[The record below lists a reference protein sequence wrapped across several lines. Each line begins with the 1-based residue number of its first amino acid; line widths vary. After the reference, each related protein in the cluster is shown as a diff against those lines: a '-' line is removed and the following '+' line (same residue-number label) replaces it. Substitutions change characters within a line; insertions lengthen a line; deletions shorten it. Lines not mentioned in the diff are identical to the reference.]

1 MIVYAHLTFTSKRLL
16 EVEVI
21 ADIEVINNQSIETK
35 RAAVGYFAFVVQ
47 VGRIPTLKVNNISV
61 IVPYR
66 FILIRVSY
74 FI

>member
-1 MIVYAHLTFTSKRLL
+1 MMIVYAHLTFTSKRLL

-21 ADIEVINNQSIETK
+21 ADIEVIK
-35 RAAVGYFAFVVQ
+35 